1 MKIKFIF
8 VVLLL
13 IFVACSKDKEPLT
26 NFEQGVE
33 YFNKGDYFNSEKYL
47 LKSEEAS
54 VDSSLIYLLKIYE
67 KKNDEVKLKAIFKN
81 IKEKPDLIF
90 PIAYEYLNGSE
101 TLEKNEKKA
110 KELFEAGIKKE
121 DKMSYLALG
130 NIYEHG
136 LGIEKNTT
144 KAKNY
149 YEKSGFNS
157 ELKNTLGLNFVTFI
171 EGLRYEKGLDRPK
184 DIDKAKELYKKAMD
198 ENSRDAYT
206 RIGYIQIEEK
216 KTERHV
222 KNGLNYLEKAWEMGD
237 KNALI
242 NLGIIYMQGI
252 TVSKDLEKAKMY
264 FLKGMDSEIG
274 EAFGY
279 YSHIELFS
287 SESLNIDYKAIKET
301 AEKGAKF
308 KDGNSYKVLG
318 YLYQNGFGVKK
329 NERIAEKYYLKAIES
344 GNLIDNLVYWYLGN
358 LYFYGSKRVQ
368 NNEKAL
374 NNYLI
379 ASDYYEASAYEVGLI
394 YENGYGVDIDI
405 EKAKEYYKKASGM
418 VPKADE
424 RYKEL
429 LKKEVNQNEEI
440 DKESNPK
447 E

>member
-1 MKIKFIF
+1 MKVKFLLLLI
-8 VVLLL
+8 LL
-13 IFVACSKDKEPLT
+13 IFVACNKNEKPVT
-26 NFEQGVE
+26 NFEQGVM
-33 YFNKGDYFNSEKYL
+33 YFDKGDYFNSEKYL
-47 LKSEEAS
+47 LKSEEANFE
-54 VDSSLIYLLKIYE
+54 SSLIYLLKIYE
-67 KKNDEVKLKAIFKN
+67 KKKDEVKIKATLKT
-81 IKEKPDLIF
+81 IKEKPSLIF
-90 PIAYEYLNGSE
+90 PLAYEYLNGSD
-101 TLEKNEKKA
+101 TLEKNEERA
-110 KELFEAGIKKE
+110 RNLFEVGAKNE

-136 LGIEKNTT
+136 LGVEKNLF

-149 YEKSGFNS
+149 YEKSGFNL
-157 ELKNTLGLNFVTFI
+157 ELKNTLGINYLTFI
-171 EGLRYEKGLDRPK
+171 EGLRYEKGIDRPK
-184 DIDKAKELYKKAMD
+184 DIDKAKEMYKKAMD

-206 RIGYIQIEEK
+206 HMGYIQIEEK

-222 KNGLNYLEKAWEMGD
+222 KNGINYLEKAWEMGD

-242 NLGIIYMQGI
+242 NLGKIYMLGI
-252 TVSKDLEKAKMY
+252 TVPKDLEKAKEY
-264 FLKGMDSEIG
+264 FEKGMESKIG

-279 YSHIELFS
+279 YTHIELFNS
-287 SESLNIDYKAIKET
+287 DSLVIDYKSIKEI
-301 AEKGAKF
+301 AEEGAKL
-308 KDGNSYKVLG
+308 KDGNSYKILG

-329 NERIAEKYYLKAIES
+329 NERIAEKYYLKAIKT
-344 GNLIDNLVYWYLGN
+344 GDLIDNLVYWYLGN

-374 NNYLI
+374 SNYLI

-429 LKKEVNQNEEI
+429 SKEQKNIEETPT
-440 DKESNPK
+440 KE
-447 E
+447 